1 MKNGLYSVHILM
13 ADGVRGRDSGVLLL
27 RDGVLIGGGPYFWSV
42 GGYALTGQT
51 TWKGHLSTNQHTP
64 FADPSSRPL
73 FGGKEATSG
82 FTGTF
87 SGDHAEVYGTTLVG
101 GKYSYGFRATLQWLA
116 ALDGK

>member
-73 FGGKEATSG
+73 FGGKEVGIG
-82 FTGTF
+82 F
-87 SGDHAEVYGTTLVG
+87 VG
-101 GKYSYGFRATLQWLA
+101 R
-116 ALDGK
+116 